1 MEPRDGNSGDASS
14 SKKKRAPSA
23 RKRTTKAVNAEQNGA
38 TATERELA
46 PTTEVRPAQDQASV
60 ADGSAAATRNPGQ
73 RTSGER
79 PADLGSADG
88 NSDEGTFG
96 ERDADRA
103 ADVAADLKS
112 WMDTRQQDRDAPRE
126 VL

>member
-1 MEPRDGNSGDASS
+1 MTDMAVNDDGKGTGDAPAP
-14 SKKKRAPSA
+14 KRKRAPTA
-23 RKRTTKAVNAEQNGA
+23 RKRTPKAVQAEQNGS
-38 TATERELA
+38 TATEREVA
-46 PTTEVRPAQDQASV
+46 PQAQPVPAQTQAKVDRGTDES
-60 ADGSAAATRNPGQ
+60 RNPGQ

-79 PADLGSADG
+79 PVDVASSDDG
-88 NSDEGTFG
+88 DFA

-112 WMDTRQQDRDAPRE
+112 WMDTRREDGEARGE